1 MSGARDLDF
10 QAVSDLIL
18 EVNFQIKCSTLL
30 NRIRK
35 REEDNESN
43 LKIKEECDFFEHSN
57 QFDKELVEDLF
68 KPPEHKKLELSYVEP
83 QVQDAETTEI
93 ETKDEDDEFFDLE
106 QKFNAIDN
114 AATEKKKQ
122 NDLIDLVDDM
132 LDENNTFNNKIKTE
146 GTYIEGNLFD
156 DINSKDIKKVSD
168 GVIKETN
175 FDDKIEIP
183 FDDEVALDGPK
194 ENYSQPKSMRLA
206 SNRIIKIYLK
216 QIRKESLKITNKKS
230 VEWLKKAGFL
240 GTDNL
245 QTTDNNND
253 VTLDD
258 LETIDFNIDTQ
269 MTDLINIDKIDL
281 KKTSARQQVAKKIIK
296 KYGNLKRKGE
306 PINYSGLNKKSKS
319 RKNEILFIKQI
330 PMHPRN

>member
-1 MSGARDLDF
+1 M
-10 QAVSDLIL
+10 
-18 EVNFQIKCSTLL
+18 
-30 NRIRK
+30 
-35 REEDNESN
+35 
-43 LKIKEECDFFEHSN
+43 
-57 QFDKELVEDLF
+57 
-68 KPPEHKKLELSYVEP
+68 
-83 QVQDAETTEI
+83 
-93 ETKDEDDEFFDLE
+93 
-106 QKFNAIDN
+106 
-114 AATEKKKQ
+114 
-122 NDLIDLVDDM
+122 
-132 LDENNTFNNKIKTE
+132 
-146 GTYIEGNLFD
+146 
-156 DINSKDIKKVSD
+156 
-168 GVIKETN
+168 
-175 FDDKIEIP
+175 
-183 FDDEVALDGPK
+183 ALDGPK

-245 QTTDNNND
+245 QTTNNNND